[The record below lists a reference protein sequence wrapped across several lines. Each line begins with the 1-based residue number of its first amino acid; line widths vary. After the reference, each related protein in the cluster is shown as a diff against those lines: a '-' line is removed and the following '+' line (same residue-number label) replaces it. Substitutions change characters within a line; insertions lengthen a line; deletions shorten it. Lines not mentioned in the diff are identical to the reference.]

1 MRTST
6 YNCTLNHLYTTPPL
20 ILSALSSVTV
30 TYACLGMKLYGSA
43 LHVYELVEPEDL
55 ASMLG
60 HPVGKY
66 RMINSSTVEPLYYH
80 GMQYVFLRNS
90 EYFMLMNEFVC

>member
-1 MRTST
+1 
-6 YNCTLNHLYTTPPL
+6 
-20 ILSALSSVTV
+20 
-30 TYACLGMKLYGSA
+30 MKLYGSA

-66 RMINSSTVEPLYYH
+66 RIINFSTVEPVYYD
-80 GMQYVFLRNS
+80 GMQYVSYEILNFL
-90 EYFMLMNEFVC
+90 LMNEFIC

>member
-6 YNCTLNHLYTTPPL
+6 NNCTLKYLYTTPAP
-20 ILSALSSVTV
+20 ILSLLSSVTV

-66 RMINSSTVEPLYYH
+66 RIINFTTV
-80 GMQYVFLRNS
+80 
-90 EYFMLMNEFVC
+90 

>member
-1 MRTST
+1 
-6 YNCTLNHLYTTPPL
+6 
-20 ILSALSSVTV
+20 
-30 TYACLGMKLYGSA
+30 MKLYGSA

-66 RMINSSTVEPLYYH
+66 RIIIFFTVEPVCYN
-80 GMQYVFLRNS
+80 GMQYLF
-90 EYFMLMNEFVC
+90 

>member
-1 MRTST
+1 
-6 YNCTLNHLYTTPPL
+6 
-20 ILSALSSVTV
+20 
-30 TYACLGMKLYGSA
+30 MKLYGSA

-66 RMINSSTVEPLYYH
+66 RIMDFFTAEPVYYD
-80 GMQYVFLRNS
+80 GMQYVFYEILIVM
-90 EYFMLMNEFVC
+90 FMNEFIC